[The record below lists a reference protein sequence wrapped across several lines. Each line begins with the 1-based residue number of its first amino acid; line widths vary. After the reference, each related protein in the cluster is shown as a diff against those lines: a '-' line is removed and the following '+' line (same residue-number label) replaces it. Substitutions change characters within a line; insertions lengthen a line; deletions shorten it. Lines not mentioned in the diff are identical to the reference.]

1 MSEQEQVR
9 EDLGA
14 CNPGD
19 VLRLTTDDG
28 ETYKVHVVDSVDY
41 ITGGAGDGHL
51 STSLELDTEEHAVP
65 EDFDTCSVHLHA
77 SETYTEWRDVT
88 IANWEPVVDEDNV
101 ITEDKYRDL
110 GTVTDVEVVERHE

>member
-1 MSEQEQVR
+1 MSKQERVR

-14 CNPGD
+14 CNAGD

-28 ETYKVHVVDSVDY
+28 EAYKAHVVDSVDY
-41 ITGGAGDGHL
+41 IPGGSGEGHL

-65 EDFDTCSVHLHA
+65 EDFDTCSVSLHA

-88 IANWEPVVDEDNV
+88 IAVWEPEVDESGH
-101 ITEDKYRDL
+101 ITEDHYRSL